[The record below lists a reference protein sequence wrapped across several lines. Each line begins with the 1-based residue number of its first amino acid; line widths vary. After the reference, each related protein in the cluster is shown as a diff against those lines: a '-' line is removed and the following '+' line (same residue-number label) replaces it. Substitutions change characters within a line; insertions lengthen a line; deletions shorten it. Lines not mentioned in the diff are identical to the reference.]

1 MTRRAERRASRR
13 EEVLVAAMRLVAEEG
28 LDALTIQRIAGA
40 IGASVGG
47 LYRYY
52 DGKDALLAALQQ
64 RAIGAVAEDQVAD
77 LAEATRLFARAPE
90 PPRPG
95 VAALASALVASTV
108 VLRHAHRRPEEHR
121 LLDAFL
127 SAHAPVL
134 SEEAARSSDDALRPL
149 VEAVARELQG
159 AASAGVIEAGDPVQR
174 TYMLWA
180 ALHGLDHFR
189 KRDRILPPPL
199 RVDALA
205 PATLGVFA
213 RGWGASPADAARA
226 VTLHDAFEREDA
238 SRVAEG
244 APASQSRAKQ

>member
-52 DGKDALLAALQQ
+52 DGKDALLSALQQ
-64 RAIGAVAEDQVAD
+64 RAIAAVADDQASD
-77 LAEATRLFARAPE
+77 LAAATRIFAREGE
-90 PPRPG
+90 PVRKG
-95 VAALASALVASTV
+95 VASLASALVASTV
-108 VLRHAHRRPEEHR
+108 VLRHAQRRPEEHR

-127 SAHAPVL
+127 SAHEPLL

-149 VEAVARELQG
+149 VEAVARELQ
-159 AASAGVIEAGDPVQR
+159 AAAAAGILEQGDAVQR
-174 TYMLWA
+174 TYVLWA

-189 KRDRILPPPL
+189 KRDRILPPAL
-199 RVDALA
+199 RVEALV
-205 PATLGVFA
+205 PAALCTIA
-213 RGWGASPADAARA
+213 RGWGATAADAMSAIA
-226 VTLHDAFEREDA
+226 MHEAFEREDLA
-238 SRVAEG
+238 T
-244 APASQSRAKQ
+244 APESQSRAKQ